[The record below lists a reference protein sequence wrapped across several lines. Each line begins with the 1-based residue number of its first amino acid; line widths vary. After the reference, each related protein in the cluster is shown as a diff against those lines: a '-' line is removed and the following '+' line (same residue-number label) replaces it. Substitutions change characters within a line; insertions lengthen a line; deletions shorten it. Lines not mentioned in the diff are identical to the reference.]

1 MGFLGQGGTPRT
13 FVNFVG
19 IDPATGKYIYSVRGD
34 PDDFTTRQARGES
47 QWALQITLRY
57 EF

>member
-1 MGFLGQGGTPRT
+1 
-13 FVNFVG
+13 
-19 IDPATGKYIYSVRGD
+19 VRN

-47 QWALQITLRY
+47 QWALQLTLRY